1 MKKEANISPKAGALS
16 VVYIDRG
23 MGHSCVLDKIRI
35 IAPGLKSG
43 LLKILEESG
52 YFGVTDV
59 RILINRPVGQRI
71 FPPVLR
77 IFSMSTTEKT
87 TEPESMTG
95 KHHLAPPP
103 DQYDKM
109 PDPQEL
115 LLNAESAPK
124 ITDRLNI
131 FPFDWRVE
139 TPRLMDI
146 YEDSRDPGWSP
157 SKLPWE
163 TLDVDSLTLD
173 QRYAISY
180 WFALLSVFDAS
191 GPAVFARAMIHAYET
206 HEEDAIRKCFFSV
219 TRDEMNHEE
228 VCGRAINKLTPNGPL
243 GFEPQTELG
252 KLARNNVEW
261 LYHNGAR
268 YWRGYKKAV
277 EMYPMGILFSSF
289 LFGEVASSTLFHSM
303 YEKTT
308 IPVFKEAFKNI
319 GRDEGRHLSFCLA
332 LLKEILPKM
341 SEEEKDIVTK
351 QFRAGFIFLSG
362 ILYEPPADFW
372 QLPETFL
379 PAQRLLEEK
388 AREAGF
394 GILDHEQ
401 RKENWRTAV
410 VRLKTIVEPHGVK
423 FPALPE
429 IDVDGEDVAFDPEK
443 IVPIF

>member
-1 MKKEANISPKAGALS
+1 MSKKLNGNSGA
-16 VVYIDRG
+16 VVGSSSSSIKEENL
-23 MGHSCVLDKIRI
+23 VN
-35 IAPGLKSG
+35 AP
-43 LLKILEESG
+43 
-52 YFGVTDV
+52 
-59 RILINRPVGQRI
+59 
-71 FPPVLR
+71 
-77 IFSMSTTEKT
+77 EKFDAMPN
-87 TEPESMTG
+87 PE
-95 KHHLAPPP
+95 
-103 DQYDKM
+103 
-109 PDPQEL
+109 EL
-115 LLNAESAPK
+115 LLNKEDAPA

-139 TPRLMDI
+139 TPRLMEI
-146 YEDSRDPGWSP
+146 YDSSRDPGWSP
-157 SKLPWE
+157 AQLPWD
-163 TLDVDSLTLD
+163 TLDVESLTLD

-228 VCGRAINKLTPNGPL
+228 VCGKAITLLTPNGPL
-243 GFEPQTELG
+243 GYEPETLLG
-252 KLARNNVEW
+252 KLARNNIEW

-303 YEKTT
+303 YQNTT
-308 IPVFKEAFKNI
+308 IPVFKEAFRNI

-332 LLKEILPKM
+332 LLKEVLPRM
-341 SEEEKDIVTK
+341 TQEEKDTVTK

-362 ILYEPPADFW
+362 ILYEPPEEFW
-372 QLPETFL
+372 QLPKTFL
-379 PAQRLLEEK
+379 PAQRMLEDV
-388 AREAGF
+388 ARSAGF
-394 GILDHEQ
+394 GILDLEE
-401 RKENWRTAV
+401 RRENWRTAV

-429 IDVDGEDVAFDPEK
+429 IDVEGEDVAFDAEK

>member
-1 MKKEANISPKAGALS
+1 MSAQKQTTNSQSKSATRASISESSIQPAPSRHTEMPNPEKL
-16 VVYIDRG
+16 I
-23 MGHSCVLDKIRI
+23 LD
-35 IAPGLKSG
+35 
-43 LLKILEESG
+43 
-52 YFGVTDV
+52 T
-59 RILINRPVGQRI
+59 Q
-71 FPPVLR
+71 
-77 IFSMSTTEKT
+77 
-87 TEPESMTG
+87 
-95 KHHLAPPP
+95 
-103 DQYDKM
+103 
-109 PDPQEL
+109 
-115 LLNAESAPK
+115 SAPA
-124 ITDRLNI
+124 ISERLNI

-139 TPRLMDI
+139 TPRLMEI
-146 YEDSRDPGWSP
+146 YDSSRDPGWSP
-157 SKLPWE
+157 AKLPWD
-163 TLDVDSLTLD
+163 TLDPESFTLD
-173 QRYAISY
+173 QRYAIAY

-228 VCGRAINKLTPNGPL
+228 VCGRAITTLTPNGPL
-243 GFEPQTELG
+243 GYEPQTLLG
-252 KLARNNVEW
+252 KLARNNIEW

-277 EMYPMGILFSSF
+277 ETYPMAILFSSF

-303 YEKTT
+303 YERTT

-332 LLKEILPKM
+332 LLKEVLPKM
-341 SEEEKDIVTK
+341 SEEEKMTVTR

-362 ILYEPPADFW
+362 ILYEPPAEFW

-379 PAQRLLEEK
+379 PAQRLLEEHSR
-388 AREAGF
+388 AAGF
-394 GILDHEQ
+394 GILTHEE
-401 RKENWRTAV
+401 RRENWRTAV

-429 IDVDGEDVAFDPEK
+429 IDVDGEDVAFDADK